1 VGVESFEDVKGQI
14 GCCGIWCGSCVVGNG
29 ALRELTRRYEEI
41 VENYGLEGWAPD
53 DLDYKE
59 FSRGLSS
66 IQSMPPCQG
75 CLKGGGNPDCQM
87 RVCAVSR
94 GLTDCNVCDQPEAC
108 ENRERLEGMRTGA
121 LGAGLMVKTGKGDG
135 REVIEAWTEELKG
148 KWPSSILFD
157 GER

>member
-1 VGVESFEDVKGQI
+1 MNVKPFENVKNQI
-14 GCCGIWCGSCVVGNG
+14 GYCGIWCGSCVVGNG
-29 ALRELTRRYEEI
+29 TLRELTRRYEEI

-53 DLDYKE
+53 ELDYKE

-75 CLKGGGNPDCQM
+75 CLKGGGNPDCPM
-87 RVCAVSR
+87 RTCAVSR
-94 GLTDCNVCDQPEAC
+94 SLTDCNVCNQPEAC
-108 ENRERLEGMRTGA
+108 MNREGIEGMRTGA

-135 REVIEAWTEELKG
+135 RELIEAWTEELKG